1 MYSNSTTR
9 RLLRFVSD
17 RLTIKVE
24 EVIVLV
30 DMWPSICSSS
40 YWADVVFQ
48 TPALLLAS
56 RLAPVP
62 INVQGCPTCWT
73 RGVLLEPRAQTRAG
87 KTHTYTQS
95 TKVIMTFLH
104 KKNDCHF
111 RAQNKYSVLNIRI
124 ILLKL
129 KEG

>member
-1 MYSNSTTR
+1 MYGKSTTR
-9 RLLRFVSD
+9 
-17 RLTIKVE
+17 LTVKVE

-30 DMWPSICSSS
+30 DMWSSICSSS

-73 RGVLLEPRAQTRAG
+73 RGVLLEP
-87 KTHTYTQS
+87 
-95 TKVIMTFLH
+95 
-104 KKNDCHF
+104 
-111 RAQNKYSVLNIRI
+111 
-124 ILLKL
+124 
-129 KEG
+129 